1 MIMQNPLTKE
11 LKFTGTQINYFIV
24 CPTKLWYFSRGISM
38 EQTSDLVAIGK
49 FIHENT
55 YKKNKKEVLID
66 SKIGI
71 DFIKKGGEIVLH
83 EVKKSKKLER
93 AHYFQLLYYIY
104 YLKRIK
110 GIENVSGE
118 IDYPEQRETKRVELT
133 EDAEKEL
140 LAIMQ
145 NTTRVIA
152 LDNPPSPEKKTYC
165 RKCSY
170 FEFCRV

>member
-1 MIMQNPLTKE
+1 MLMQDQLTKE
-11 LKFTGTQINYFIV
+11 LKFTGTQINYFVV
-24 CPTKLWYFSRGISM
+24 CPTKLWYFSHGISM

-71 DFIKKGGEIVLH
+71 DFIKKGENIVLH

-118 IDYPEQRETKRVELT
+118 IDYPEQRETKAVELT
-133 EDAEKEL
+133 EQAGKEL
-140 LAIMQ
+140 EEIMQ
-145 NTTRVIA
+145 NIPKILA
-152 LDNPPSPEKKTYC
+152 LDSPPMPEKKKYC

-170 FEFCRV
+170 FEFCQV

>member
-1 MIMQNPLTKE
+1 MLMQDQLTKE
-11 LKFTGTQINYFIV
+11 LKFTGTQINYFVV
-24 CPTKLWYFSRGISM
+24 CPTKLWYFSHGISM
-38 EQTSDLVAIGK
+38 EQTSDLVATGK

-71 DFIKKGGEIVLH
+71 DFIKKGENIVLH

-104 YLKRIK
+104 YLKRVK

-118 IDYPEQRETKRVELT
+118 IDYPEQRETKAVELT
-133 EDAEKEL
+133 EQAGKEL
-140 LAIMQ
+140 EEIMQ
-145 NTTRVIA
+145 HIPKILA
-152 LDNPPSPEKKTYC
+152 LDSPPVPEKKKYC

-170 FEFCRV
+170 FEFCQV